1 MEELM
6 DVENMQL
13 VQPYIRLTEQAE
25 GQRIALQH
33 EEDTNQ
39 MLGQSAGMAQDDT
52 SQMMGP

>member
-1 MEELM
+1 
-6 DVENMQL
+6 VENMQL